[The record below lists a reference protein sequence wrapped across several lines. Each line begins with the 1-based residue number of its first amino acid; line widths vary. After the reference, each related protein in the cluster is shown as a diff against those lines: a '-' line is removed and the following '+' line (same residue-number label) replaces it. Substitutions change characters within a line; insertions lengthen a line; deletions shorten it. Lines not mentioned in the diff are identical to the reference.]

1 MKVYLDTI
9 GCRLNQSEIEKMARQ
24 FRAAGHEIVASPA
37 AADLV
42 VVNTC
47 AVTSAAASDSRQ
59 KIRQAAKAGDAEI
72 VVTGCWATLEPEA
85 ALSMPGVTKVIA
97 NPRKNSLVSQTLDL
111 PEQDFDIEPLARQPL
126 PGVHQRTRGFIKVQ
140 EGCDNYCTFCLT
152 RLLRGKSTSTPAA
165 EVLQDIR
172 SALHGG
178 TQEIVL
184 TGVQLGAWGLDFDPP
199 SSLERL
205 VRVIL
210 SETDTPRLRLSSL
223 EPWNLD
229 ESFFA
234 LWEEPRLCRHL
245 HLPLQSGCEATLKRM
260 GRNITPAAYAAL
272 VGLARQVSPE
282 IAITTDIIAGFPGE
296 TDAEFAESLAF
307 VSEMQFSAGH
317 VFHYSARPGTPAVR
331 LPGQVPGPLR
341 KARSAELRNILSR
354 SAVNYQQHF
363 IGKTLS
369 VLWES
374 AIQQPDGRGTRSSWQ
389 MEGHSDNYLRI
400 TASSQGNLWNQFS
413 QVLVDEIQEE
423 GLTGTIWTH

>member
-59 KIRQAAKAGDAEI
+59 KIRQAARAGDAEI
-72 VVTGCWATLEPEA
+72 VVTGCWATLEPDT
-85 ALSMPGVTKVIA
+85 ALSMPAVTKVIA
-97 NPRKNSLVSQTLDL
+97 NRRKNSLVSETLEL
-111 PEQDFDIEPLARQPL
+111 PEQAIDLEPLARQPL
-126 PGVHQRTRGFIKVQ
+126 PGIHQRTRGFIKVQ
-140 EGCDNYCTFCLT
+140 EGCDNFCTFCLT
-152 RLLRGKSTSTPAA
+152 RLLRGKSTSTPAD

-172 SALHGG
+172 SALDGG

-199 SSLERL
+199 SRLEGL
-205 VRVIL
+205 VRKIL
-210 SETDTPRLRLSSL
+210 TATSTRRLRLSSL

-229 ESFFA
+229 ESFFS
-234 LWEEPRLCRHL
+234 LWENPRLCRHL
-245 HLPLQSGCEATLKRM
+245 HLPLQSGSEATLKRM
-260 GRNITPAAYAAL
+260 GRATTPAAFAAL
-272 VGLARQVSPE
+272 VGLARKISPE

-296 TDAEFAESLAF
+296 TDEEFAESLAF
-307 VSEMQFSAGH
+307 VKEMQFAAGH

-331 LPGQVPGPLR
+331 LPGQVAGPVR
-341 KARSAELRNILSR
+341 KQRSAQLRNILND
-354 SAVNYQQHF
+354 SALLYRRRF

-369 VLWES
+369 VLWEL
-374 AIQQPDGRGTRSSWQ
+374 AVQQPGSGWQ
-389 MEGHSDNYLRI
+389 MQGHSDNYLRI
-400 TASSQGNLWNQFS
+400 TASSQANLWNQVS
-413 QVLVDEIQEE
+413 QVLVEKIQEE
-423 GLTGTIWTH
+423 EITGSIWTH

>member
-9 GCRLNQSEIEKMARQ
+9 GCRLNQSEIEKMALK

-85 ALSMPGVTKVIA
+85 ALSMPAVTKVIA
-97 NPRKNSLVSQTLDL
+97 NRGKNSLVSETLNL
-111 PEQDFDIEPLARQPL
+111 PEQDIDLEPLARQPL
-126 PGVHQRTRGFIKVQ
+126 PGLHQRTRGFIKVQ
-140 EGCDNYCTFCLT
+140 EGCDNFCTFCLT

-172 SALHGG
+172 SALDGG

-184 TGVQLGAWGLDFDPP
+184 TGVQLGSWGLDFDPP
-199 SSLERL
+199 SSLAEL
-205 VRVIL
+205 VSKIL
-210 SETDTPRLRLSSL
+210 TETDTPRLRLSSL

-229 ESFFA
+229 ESFFS
-234 LWEEPRLCRHL
+234 LWENPRMCRHL
-245 HLPLQSGCEATLKRM
+245 HLPLQSGCETTLKRM
-260 GRNITPAAYAAL
+260 GRTVTPGAFAAL
-272 VGLARQVSPE
+272 VAQARKVSPE

-296 TDAEFAESLAF
+296 TGEEFAESLAF
-307 VSEMQFSAGH
+307 VKEMQFAAGH

-331 LPGQVPGPLR
+331 MPGQVPGPQR
-341 KARSAELRNILSR
+341 KARSAELRQVISA
-354 SAVNYQQHF
+354 SAVNYQHNF
-363 IGKTLS
+363 IGKTLA

-374 AIQQPDGRGTRSSWQ
+374 AIQQPGSDWQ

-400 TASSQGNLWNQFS
+400 TASSKANLWNQVS
-413 QVLVDEIQEE
+413 QVLVEKIQEE

>member
-1 MKVYLDTI
+1 MKIYLDTI

-37 AADLV
+37 VADLV

-85 ALSMPGVTKVIA
+85 ALSMPAVTKVIA
-97 NPRKNSLVSQTLDL
+97 NPRKNSLVSETLHL

-126 PGVHQRTRGFIKVQ
+126 PGVHKKTRGFIKVQ

-152 RLLRGKSTSTPAA
+152 RLLRGKSISTPAN

-172 SALHGG
+172 SALDGG

-184 TGVQLGAWGLDFDPP
+184 TGVQLGSWGLDFAPP
-199 SSLERL
+199 SNLERL
-205 VRVIL
+205 VSRIL
-210 SETDTPRLRLSSL
+210 NETETPRLRLSSL

-234 LWEEPRLCRHL
+234 LWENPRLCRHL
-245 HLPLQSGCEATLKRM
+245 HLPLQSGCQATLKRM
-260 GRNITPAAYAAL
+260 GRNVTPAAYAAL
-272 VGLARQVSPE
+272 VELARKVSPE
-282 IAITTDIIAGFPGE
+282 IAITTDIIAGFPSE

-307 VSEMQFSAGH
+307 VQEMQFAAGH

-341 KARSAELRNILSR
+341 KSRSAELRKVLSI
-354 SAVNYQQHF
+354 SAVNYQRNF

-374 AIQQPDGRGTRSSWQ
+374 AIQQPGSGWQ

-400 TASSQGNLWNQFS
+400 TASSDRNLWNQVS

-423 GLTGTIWTH
+423 GLTGII

>member
-24 FRAAGHEIVASPA
+24 FRAAGHEIVATSA

-72 VVTGCWATLEPEA
+72 VVTGCWATLEPDA

-97 NPRKNSLVSQTLDL
+97 NRRKNSLVADTLQL
-111 PEQDFDIEPLARQPL
+111 PEQDFDLEPLARKPL
-126 PGVHQRTRGFIKVQ
+126 PGIHQRTRGFIKVQ

-152 RLLRGKSTSTPAA
+152 RLLRGKSTSTPAD

-172 SALHGG
+172 SALRGG

-184 TGVQLGAWGLDFDPP
+184 TGVQLGAWGLDLDPA
-199 SSLERL
+199 SNLEWL
-205 VRVIL
+205 VRKIL
-210 SETDTPRLRLSSL
+210 IETDTPRLRLSSL

-229 ESFFA
+229 ESFFS
-234 LWEEPRLCRHL
+234 LWENPRVCRHL
-245 HLPLQSGCEATLKRM
+245 HLPLQSGCEETLKRM
-260 GRNITPAAYAAL
+260 GRNVTPAFYAAL
-272 VGLARQVSPE
+272 VEQARKISPE

-296 TDAEFAESLAF
+296 SEAEFATSLAF
-307 VSEMQFSAGH
+307 VQAMHFAAGH

-331 LPGQVPGPLR
+331 LPDQVPGPLR
-341 KARSAELRNILSR
+341 KTRSAELRDVLSA
-354 SAVNYQQHF
+354 SALLYQQHF
-363 IGKTLS
+363 IGKTLA

-374 AIQQPDGRGTRSSWQ
+374 AVQQPGSGWQ

-400 TASSQGNLWNQFS
+400 TASSDGNLWNQVS
-413 QVLVDEIQEE
+413 LVLVEKIQEE